1 MKMVRNLINIL
12 GAGLISLNLNCG
24 NILINHRDDIFKTNG
39 TKNES
44 LVPINFN
51 NKVYF
56 LYKNSK
62 GNYNY
67 ALNFLENSRNKIQ
80 KRVDIY
86 EIEMYRDTIIIGN
99 KPDFSLI
106 NLNNDESYDLGL
118 KLNSIGRYDTIK
130 PAFIY
135 VKLFR

>member
-1 MKMVRNLINIL
+1 MVRNLTNIL
-12 GAGLISLNLNCG
+12 SIGLISLNLNCS
-24 NILINHRDDIFKTNG
+24 NILNNHRDEVFKIDG
-39 TKNES
+39 AKNES
-44 LVPINFN
+44 LVPINLGD
-51 NKVYF
+51 KVYF
-56 LYKNSK
+56 LYKNSR

-67 ALNFLENSRNKIQ
+67 ALSFLENSRNKNQ